1 MKSYLKYANATVFH
15 HLFHL
20 GSARE
25 NNIEQIQMTMVLR
38 VSSTFLVVALMYLV
52 METPEKL
59 KNAIERR
66 VRLR

>member
-1 MKSYLKYANATVFH
+1 
-15 HLFHL
+15 
-20 GSARE
+20 
-25 NNIEQIQMTMVLR
+25 MTMVLS

-59 KNAIERR
+59 KIAMERS